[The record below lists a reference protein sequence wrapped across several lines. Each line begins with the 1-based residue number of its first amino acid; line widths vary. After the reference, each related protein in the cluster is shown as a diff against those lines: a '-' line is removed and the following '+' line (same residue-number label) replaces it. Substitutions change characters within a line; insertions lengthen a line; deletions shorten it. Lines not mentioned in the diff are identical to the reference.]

1 MLIKYLLE
9 LPRPLAR
16 WLLPRLNYLNFMR
29 GLEKRMFSEWV
40 REVEG
45 LLILDVGCGQ
55 VAYFSY
61 LPQEGAHLVGIDLEL
76 SPVAI
81 LRKVAR
87 YLGLESDFLVG
98 DIAHTPLSDETFDL
112 VICNCTLEHVVDD
125 GRTLQEMRRV
135 LKPKG
140 LLFLTV
146 DCEERDLFLSFTD
159 RLPRWCRLLLLK
171 REIAENA
178 SIDKGLRRYLEEVYH
193 IRRRYRRQELASRL
207 EEIGFQLLDYRYY
220 LTGIGA
226 LLYETMNSLRGLNV
240 ERGIGRGLSMLVSLL
255 SHPFLRVSGDIS
267 QRKGHGLGF
276 LARKRPLEV
285 YE

>member
-1 MLIKYLLE
+1 MLIKYLLK
-9 LPRPLAR
+9 LPPPLGR

-45 LLILDVGCGQ
+45 LRVLDVGCGQ
-55 VAYFSY
+55 VMYFLY
-61 LPQEGAHLVGIDLEL
+61 LAQEGAHMVGVDLEL
-76 SPVAI
+76 SPMAI

-112 VICNCTLEHVVDD
+112 VICNCALEHVAEDNR
-125 GRTLQEMRRV
+125 GLWEMSRV
-135 LKPKG
+135 LKPRG

-159 RLPRWCRLLLLK
+159 TLPRWCRLLLLK

-207 EEIGFQLLDYRYY
+207 EEIGFQILDYRYY

-226 LLYETMNSLRGLNV
+226 FLYETMNSLRGLNV
-240 ERGIGRGLSMLVSLL
+240 ERGIGRAIYMLTSLL
-255 SHPFLRVSGDIS
+255 SYPSLALLGDVS
-267 QRKGHGLGF
+267 QRKGHGLGL

>member
-1 MLIKYLLE
+1 MLIKYLLQ
-9 LPRPLAR
+9 LPPPLVR

-45 LLILDVGCGQ
+45 LRVLDVGCGQ
-55 VAYFSY
+55 VAYFLY
-61 LPQEGAHLVGIDLEL
+61 LAQEGAHLVGVDLEL

-98 DIAHTPLSDETFDL
+98 DIGHTPLGDETFDL
-112 VICNCTLEHVVDD
+112 VICNCTLEHVAEDNR
-125 GRTLQEMRRV
+125 GLWEMRRV
-135 LKPKG
+135 LKSKG

-146 DCEERDLFLSFTD
+146 ESEERGLVLSFID
-159 RLPRWCRLLLLK
+159 RLPRWSRLLFLK
-171 REIAENA
+171 REIAENT
-178 SIDKGLRRYLEEVYH
+178 SIGKGLRRYMDQAYH
-193 IRRRYRRQELASRL
+193 IHRRYRRKELASRL
-207 EEIGFQLLDYRYY
+207 EETGFEILDYRYY

-226 LLYETMNSLRGLNV
+226 FLYEAPNLLRGPNV

-276 LARKRPLEV
+276 LARKRL
-285 YE
+285 

>member
-1 MLIKYLLE
+1 MLIKYFLQ
-9 LPRPLAR
+9 LPPPLVG

-45 LLILDVGCGQ
+45 LRILDVGCGQ

-61 LPQEGAHLVGIDLEL
+61 LPQEGAHLVGIDQEL
-76 SPVAI
+76 SPLAI
-81 LRKVAR
+81 LGKVAR

-125 GRTLQEMRRV
+125 GRALQEMRRV

-146 DCEERDLFLSFTD
+146 DCEERELVLSFAD
-159 RLPRWCRLLLLK
+159 KLPRRCRLLFLK
-171 REIAENA
+171 KEIAESS
-178 SIDKGLRRYLEEVYH
+178 SIDKGLRRYLDQVYH
-193 IRRRYRRQELASRL
+193 IRRRYRRKELASRL
-207 EEIGFQLLDYRYY
+207 EEMGFQILHYRYY

-226 LLYETMNSLRGLNV
+226 FLYEALNSLRGLNT
-240 ERGIGRGLSMLVSLL
+240 EKGIGRGIYMLTSLL
-255 SHPFLRVSGDIS
+255 SYPPLAVLGDVS
-267 QRKGHGLGF
+267 QRRGHGLGL